1 MKKKVL
7 FSIALAGLMLGSCS
21 KDVIDNGGSNKPS
34 WNENGEGYISLSLN
48 LPTVSGGSRAEGDPS
63 FADGEAKEY
72 AVNDAILVLFV
83 GASET
88 AATFNSAYKMD
99 LGNWEDK
106 NDQITTSARIVQKI
120 KEIENTGGTTKNKIY
135 ALVVLN
141 NNGIFSVDGT
151 QLKIITESG
160 ATAFGDGLQNLNN
173 LIATI
178 QNTDDVWNETGKG
191 FLMSNSPLF
200 NAGGGTNNPSSTSSD
215 SGTHQSS
222 VLAIIDESKICSTA
236 EKAFANPAASI
247 YVERAQAKIQV
258 KTELSNGEGTFTI
271 NDKDGQEVTYKY
283 TFDKWDID
291 NYNKQSYLTRQFNDT
306 WAGYENASSPAFYR
320 FVDKSSVENNV
331 ELYRTYWGT
340 DVNYAAISSANTGNP
355 ALQAVAKTGEIPTL
369 SKPMGE
375 YTYCFENT
383 TSVVPA
389 TGLDLTRVIISAKL
403 AKDDVTDED
412 VTAADFF
419 IVNGDRSE
427 MYLDIADGSE
437 GSIQKR
443 IKSYILNDPG
453 VQEAAKK
460 AGKIIGENN
469 LTFKFSD
476 SWSNHASGILN
487 NKEDFT
493 VTTNEDDDDTNPIQN
508 AIDAALYSVETGNV
522 INKITID
529 YYKGGVCYYQ
539 AFIRHFTESECPW
552 TKGVDQ
558 SAESTKY
565 LGRYGVLRNN
575 WYVLNV
581 KSISGI
587 GDSTYPE
594 LPEEPIDKEEFYISV
609 DINILAWAKREQDV
623 DL

>member
-48 LPTVSGGSRAEGDPS
+48 LPTVSGGSRANPT
-63 FADGEAKEY
+63 FADGEGKEY

-83 GASET
+83 GENET
-88 AATFNSAYKMD
+88 DAMFNSAYNMD
-99 LGNWEDK
+99 LGNWENK
-106 NDQITTSARIVQKI
+106 EDQITTSARIVQKI
-120 KEIENTGGTTKNKIY
+120 KEIENTGEGSSNNIY

-141 NNGIFSVDGT
+141 NNGILSVDAKNRLSVNGSNFT
-151 QLKIITESG
+151 GKLSQLNKAVADIINS
-160 ATAFGDGLQNLNN
+160 DNN
-173 LIATI
+173 
-178 QNTDDVWNETGKG
+178 VWNATDKG

-200 NAGGGTNNPSSTSSD
+200 SAKGGGTQPSGNSSTLVEIK
-215 SGTHQSS
+215 GE
-222 VLAIIDESKICSTA
+222 IYPTA
-236 EKAFANPAASI
+236 EEAFAKPSASI

-258 KTELSNGEGTFTI
+258 NHDSSDDGNFTI
-271 NDKDGQEVTYKY
+271 TDKDGNTVTYKY

-291 NYNKQSYLTRQFNDT
+291 NYNKQSYLTRLFNDE
-306 WAGYENASSPAFYR
+306 WAGYTNASTTTFYR
-320 FVDKSSVENNV
+320 FVDASPVEDGAG
-331 ELYRTYWGT
+331 YRTYWGT
-340 DVNYAAISSANTGNP
+340 DVNYAAITTANTANP
-355 ALQAVAKTGEIPTL
+355 ALQVVSNDVNNKTVPDL
-369 SKPMGE
+369 KKSMGE
-375 YTYCFENT
+375 YKYCFENT
-383 TSVVPA
+383 TAAVPA

-403 AKDDVTDED
+403 KKGDNSV
-412 VTAADFF
+412 ADFF

-427 MYLDIADGSE
+427 MYLYDDEASD

-443 IKSYILNDPG
+443 IKAYVLADQG
-453 VQEAAKK
+453 VQEKIAESIS
-460 AGKIIGENN
+460 AGSSFTDEN
-469 LTFKFSD
+469 LTVTLNISD
-476 SWSNHASGILN
+476 NNSGILN
-487 NKEDFT
+487 NRDDIT
-493 VTTNEDDDDTNPIQN
+493 VDLKDAGNIGIEGEEKTTIEK
-508 AIDAALYSVETGNV
+508 AIKDALYAADDSGVE
-522 INKITID
+522 NKINFD

-558 SAESTKY
+558 SDESTKY

>member
-7 FSIALAGLMLGSCS
+7 FSVALAGLMLGSCS

-48 LPTVSGGSRAEGDPS
+48 LPTVSGGSRVGEANSGTS
-63 FADGEAKEY
+63 FDDGEAKEY

-120 KEIENTGGTTKNKIY
+120 KEIENTGEGSSNKIY

-141 NNGIFSVDGT
+141 GNGVLNVGDNNALTVNSSSFTGTLSELNTAVAGIS
-151 QLKIITESG
+151 S
-160 ATAFGDGLQNLNN
+160 NS
-173 LIATI
+173 
-178 QNTDDVWNETGKG
+178 DVWNGSDEG

-200 NAGGGTNNPSSTSSD
+200 NAGGGTNNPSSTSSG

-271 NDKDGQEVTYKY
+271 NDKDGNTVTYKY

-291 NYNKQSYLTRQFNDT
+291 NYNKQSYLTRLFNDE
-306 WAGYENASSPAFYR
+306 WAGYTNASTTTFYR

-340 DVNYAAISSANTGNP
+340 DVNYAVITTKSETP
-355 ALQAVAKTGEIPTL
+355 ALNSVAKTGEIPTL
-369 SKPMGE
+369 SKSMGD

-383 TSVVPA
+383 TAAVPA

-403 AKDDVTDED
+403 AKGADGTV
-412 VTAADFF
+412 ADFF
-419 IVNGDRSE
+419 VVNGDRSE
-427 MYLDIADGSE
+427 MYLDIADGSD

-469 LTFKFSD
+469 LTFTFQEGWND
-476 SWSNHASGILN
+476 ASGILN

-493 VTTNEDDDDTNPIQN
+493 VTTNEDDDTNPIQN

>member
-48 LPTVSGGSRAEGDPS
+48 LPTVSGGSRANPT
-63 FADGEAKEY
+63 FADGEGKEY

-83 GASET
+83 GENET
-88 AATFNSAYKMD
+88 DAMFNSAYNMD
-99 LGNWEDK
+99 LGNWENK
-106 NDQITTSARIVQKI
+106 EDQITTSARIVQKI
-120 KEIENTGGTTKNKIY
+120 KEIENTGEGSSNNIY

-141 NNGIFSVDGT
+141 NNGILSVDAKNRLSVNGSNFT
-151 QLKIITESG
+151 GKLSQLNKAVADIINS
-160 ATAFGDGLQNLNN
+160 DNN
-173 LIATI
+173 
-178 QNTDDVWNETGKG
+178 VWNATDKG

-200 NAGGGTNNPSSTSSD
+200 SAKGGGTQPSGNSSTL
-215 SGTHQSS
+215 
-222 VLAIIDESKICSTA
+222 VEINNEEIYPTA
-236 EKAFANPAASI
+236 EKAFANPSASI

-258 KTELSNGEGTFTI
+258 KTALSNGEGTFTI

-306 WAGYENASSPAFYR
+306 WAGYTNASTTNFYR
-320 FVDKSSVENNV
+320 FVDASPVENGV

-340 DVNYAAISSANTGNP
+340 DVNYAAITTKSETP
-355 ALQAVAKTGEIPTL
+355 ALNSVAKTGEIPTL
-369 SKPMGE
+369 SKSMGE

-383 TSVVPA
+383 TAAVPA

-403 AKDDVTDED
+403 KKGDNSV
-412 VTAADFF
+412 ADFF

-427 MYLDIADGSE
+427 MYLDIADGSD

-460 AGKIIGENN
+460 ADKIIGENK

-493 VTTNEDDDDTNPIQN
+493 VTTNEDDESKSIQT

-522 INKITID
+522 IKNKITID

>member
-48 LPTVSGGSRAEGDPS
+48 LPTVSGGSRVGEENSGTS

-120 KEIENTGGTTKNKIY
+120 KEIENTGEGSSNNIY

-141 NNGIFSVDGT
+141 NNGILSVDTKNRLSVNGNNFT
-151 QLKIITESG
+151 GKLSQLNKVVAGIINS
-160 ATAFGDGLQNLNN
+160 DNN
-173 LIATI
+173 
-178 QNTDDVWNETGKG
+178 VWNATDKG

-200 NAGGGTNNPSSTSSD
+200 SAKGGGTQPSGTSSTLVEI
-215 SGTHQSS
+215 GT
-222 VLAIIDESKICSTA
+222 DKIYPTA
-236 EKAFANPAASI
+236 EEAFAKPSASI

-258 KTELSNGEGTFTI
+258 NHDSSDDGNFTI
-271 NDKDGQEVTYKY
+271 TDKDGNTVTYKY

-306 WAGYENASSPAFYR
+306 WAGYTNASTTNFYR
-320 FVDKSSVENNV
+320 FVDASPVENGV

-340 DVNYAAISSANTGNP
+340 DVNYAAITTANTDDP

-369 SKPMGE
+369 SKSMGE

-383 TSVVPA
+383 TAAVPA

-403 AKDDVTDED
+403 AKGENG
-412 VTAADFF
+412 TAADFF

-427 MYLDIADGSE
+427 MYLNDAATAGD

-443 IKSYILNDPG
+443 IKAYVLADQG
-453 VQEAAKK
+453 VQEKIAESIS
-460 AGKIIGENN
+460 AGSSFTDAN
-469 LTFKFSD
+469 LTVTLNISD
-476 SWSNHASGILN
+476 NNSGILN
-487 NKEDFT
+487 NRDDIT
-493 VTTNEDDDDTNPIQN
+493 VALTNESGIGIEEGEKT
-508 AIDAALYSVETGNV
+508 AIETAIKAALYAEDSSGVE
-522 INKITID
+522 NKINFD

>member
-7 FSIALAGLMLGSCS
+7 FSVALAGLMLGSCS
-21 KDVIDNGGSNKPS
+21 KDVIDNGGNGAS
-34 WNENGEGYISLSLN
+34 WNENGTGYISLSLN
-48 LPTVSGGSRAEGDPS
+48 LPTVSGGSRADGDPT
-63 FADGEAKEY
+63 FADGEGKEY

-83 GASET
+83 GTDEAN
-88 AATFNSAYKMD
+88 ATFNSAYTMD

-106 NDQITTSARIVQKI
+106 ENQITTSARIVQKI
-120 KEIENTGGTTKNKIY
+120 KEIENTGGTTGNKIY

-141 NNGIFSVDGT
+141 GNGVLSVGNDNALTVNSSSFTGT
-151 QLKIITESG
+151 LST
-160 ATAFGDGLQNLNN
+160 LNTTVAGIN
-173 LIATI
+173 S
-178 QNTDDVWNETGKG
+178 NSDVWNGSDEG

-320 FVDKSSVENNV
+320 FVDKSSVENNAG
-331 ELYRTYWGT
+331 LYRTYWGK
-340 DVNYAAISSANTGNP
+340 DVNYDAITNKGTTPTLTSVEKA
-355 ALQAVAKTGEIPTL
+355 GEIPTL
-369 SKPMGE
+369 SKSMGD

-403 AKDDVTDED
+403 AKGADGTV
-412 VTAADFF
+412 ADFF
-419 IVNGDRSE
+419 VVNGDRSE
-427 MYLDIADGSE
+427 MYLDIADGSD

-443 IKSYILNDPG
+443 IKSYILNDPD

-460 AGKIIGENN
+460 AGKTIEESD
-469 LTFKFSD
+469 LTFTFQEGWND
-476 SWSNHASGILN
+476 ASGILN
-487 NKEDFT
+487 NNSDFT
-493 VTTNEDDDDTNPIQN
+493 VETSEDDDTNSIQN
-508 AIDAALYSVETGNV
+508 AIDAALYSEEGK
-522 INKITID
+522 NKITID

-558 SAESTKY
+558 ASTDNQKKY

-594 LPEEPIDKEEFYISV
+594 LPDEPIDKEEFYISV

>member
-7 FSIALAGLMLGSCS
+7 FSVALAGLMLGSCS
-21 KDVIDNGGSNKPS
+21 KDVIDNGGNGAS
-34 WNENGEGYISLSLN
+34 WNENGTGYISLSLN
-48 LPTVSGGSRAEGDPS
+48 LPTVSGGSRADGDPT
-63 FADGEAKEY
+63 FADGEGKEY

-83 GASET
+83 GTDEAN
-88 AATFNSAYKMD
+88 ATFNSAYTMD

-106 NDQITTSARIVQKI
+106 ENQITTSARIVQKI
-120 KEIENTGGTTKNKIY
+120 KEIENTGGTTGNKIY

-141 NNGIFSVDGT
+141 GNGVLSVGNDNALTVNSSSFTGT
-151 QLKIITESG
+151 LST
-160 ATAFGDGLQNLNN
+160 LNTTVAGIN
-173 LIATI
+173 S
-178 QNTDDVWNETGKG
+178 NSDVWNGSDEG

-291 NYNKQSYLTRQFNDT
+291 NYNKQSYLTRQFDDT

-320 FVDKSSVENNV
+320 FVDASPVENNAG
-331 ELYRTYWGT
+331 LYRTYWGK
-340 DVNYAAISSANTGNP
+340 DVNYDAITNKGTTPTLTSVEKA
-355 ALQAVAKTGEIPTL
+355 GEIPTL
-369 SKPMGE
+369 SKSMGD

-403 AKDDVTDED
+403 AKGADGTV
-412 VTAADFF
+412 ADFF
-419 IVNGDRSE
+419 VVNGDRSE
-427 MYLDIADGSE
+427 MYLDIADGSD

-460 AGKIIGENN
+460 AGKIIGESD
-469 LTFKFSD
+469 LTFTFQEGWND
-476 SWSNHASGILN
+476 ASGILN
-487 NKEDFT
+487 NNSDFT
-493 VTTNEDDDDTNPIQN
+493 VATSEDDDTKSIQN
-508 AIDAALYSVETGNV
+508 AIDAALYSEEGK
-522 INKITID
+522 NKITID

-552 TKGVDQ
+552 TKGVNQ

>member
-7 FSIALAGLMLGSCS
+7 FSIALAGLVLGSCS
-21 KDVIDNGGSNKPS
+21 KDAIDNGGNGAS
-34 WNENGEGYISLSLN
+34 WNENGTGYISLSLN
-48 LPTVSGGSRAEGDPS
+48 LPSTTNGSRVGEEDSGTS
-63 FADGEAKEY
+63 FDDGEAKEY

-83 GASET
+83 GQDEAN
-88 AATFNSAYKMD
+88 ATFNSAYTMD

-106 NDQITTSARIVQKI
+106 ENQITTSARIVQKI
-120 KEIENTGGTTKNKIY
+120 KEIENTGGESSNKIY

-141 NNGIFSVDGT
+141 GNGVLSVGNDNALTVNSSSFTGT
-151 QLKIITESG
+151 LS
-160 ATAFGDGLQNLNN
+160 ALNTTVAGISSN
-173 LIATI
+173 S
-178 QNTDDVWNETGKG
+178 DVWNGSDEG

-200 NAGGGTNNPSSTSSD
+200 NAGGGTNNPSSTSSG

-320 FVDKSSVENNV
+320 FVDASPVENNAG
-331 ELYRTYWGT
+331 LYRTYWGK
-340 DVNYAAISSANTGNP
+340 DVNYDAITNKGTTPTLTSVEKA
-355 ALQAVAKTGEIPTL
+355 GEIPTL
-369 SKPMGE
+369 SKSMGE

-403 AKDDVTDED
+403 AKGADGTV
-412 VTAADFF
+412 ADFF
-419 IVNGDRSE
+419 VVNGDRSE
-427 MYLDIADGSE
+427 MYLNDAATAGD

-453 VQEAAKK
+453 VQEAVKNANKTINDTQL
-460 AGKIIGENN
+460 AVVFQTGWN
-469 LTFKFSD
+469 D
-476 SWSNHASGILN
+476 ASGILEYSTDY
-487 NKEDFT
+487 K
-493 VTTNEDDDDTNPIQN
+493 VTTTVEGATGTPVQS
-508 AIDAALYSVETGNV
+508 AIDTALG
-522 INKITID
+522 KFTID

-558 SAESTKY
+558 ASTDNQKKY

>member
-1 MKKKVL
+1 M
-7 FSIALAGLMLGSCS
+7 
-21 KDVIDNGGSNKPS
+21 
-34 WNENGEGYISLSLN
+34 
-48 LPTVSGGSRAEGDPS
+48 
-63 FADGEAKEY
+63 
-72 AVNDAILVLFV
+72 
-83 GASET
+83 
-88 AATFNSAYKMD
+88 
-99 LGNWEDK
+99 
-106 NDQITTSARIVQKI
+106 
-120 KEIENTGGTTKNKIY
+120 
-135 ALVVLN
+135 
-141 NNGIFSVDGT
+141 
-151 QLKIITESG
+151 
-160 ATAFGDGLQNLNN
+160 
-173 LIATI
+173 
-178 QNTDDVWNETGKG
+178 
-191 FLMSNSPLF
+191 
-200 NAGGGTNNPSSTSSD
+200 
-215 SGTHQSS
+215 
-222 VLAIIDESKICSTA
+222 
-236 EKAFANPAASI
+236 
-247 YVERAQAKIQV
+247 
-258 KTELSNGEGTFTI
+258 
-271 NDKDGQEVTYKY
+271 
-283 TFDKWDID
+283 
-291 NYNKQSYLTRQFNDT
+291 TRQFNDT
-306 WAGYENASSPAFYR
+306 WAAYENASSPAFYR

-340 DVNYAAISSANTGNP
+340 DVNYAAITTKSETP
-355 ALQAVAKTGEIPTL
+355 ALNSVAKTGEIPTL

-383 TSVVPA
+383 TAAVPA
-389 TGLDLTRVIISAKL
+389 KGLDLTRVIISAKL
-403 AKDDVTDED
+403 AKGENG
-412 VTAADFF
+412 TAADFF

-427 MYLDIADGSE
+427 MYLDIADGSD

-460 AGKIIGENN
+460 AGKTIEESD
-469 LTFKFSD
+469 LTFTFQEGWND
-476 SWSNHASGILN
+476 ASGILN
-487 NKEDFT
+487 NNSDFT
-493 VTTNEDDDDTNPIQN
+493 VETSEDDDTNSIQN
-508 AIDAALYSVETGNV
+508 AIDAALYSEEGK
-522 INKITID
+522 NKITID

>member
-7 FSIALAGLMLGSCS
+7 FSVALAGLMLGSCS

-72 AVNDAILVLFV
+72 AVKDAILVLFV
-83 GASET
+83 GENET
-88 AATFNSAYKMD
+88 GAKFNSAYNMD

-106 NDQITTSARIVQKI
+106 ENQITTSARIVQKI
-120 KEIENTGGTTKNKIY
+120 NEIENAGGTTKNKIY
-135 ALVVLN
+135 ALVLLN

-151 QLKIITESG
+151 QLKINTGSG
-160 ATAFGDGLQNLNN
+160 ATALGDGLQELNN

-178 QNTDDVWNETGKG
+178 QNTDVWNATG

-200 NAGGGTNNPSSTSSD
+200 SAKGGDTQPSGTSSTLVEI
-215 SGTHQSS
+215 GT
-222 VLAIIDESKICSTA
+222 DKIYTTV
-236 EKAFANPAASI
+236 EEAFANPSASI
-247 YVERAQAKIQV
+247 YVERAQAKIEV
-258 KTELSNGEGTFTI
+258 KGNNSTFDIT
-271 NDKDGQEVTYKY
+271 DKDGQKVTYKY
-283 TFDKWDID
+283 ELANWDID

-306 WAGYENASSPAFYR
+306 WAGYTNASTTNFYR
-320 FVDKSSVENNV
+320 FVDASPVENGV

-340 DVNYAAISSANTGNP
+340 DVNYAAITTKSETP
-355 ALQAVAKTGEIPTL
+355 ALNSVAKTGEIPTL
-369 SKPMGE
+369 SKSMGE

-383 TSVVPA
+383 TAAVPA

-403 AKDDVTDED
+403 KKGDNSV
-412 VTAADFF
+412 ADFF

-427 MYLDIADGSE
+427 MYLDIADGSD

-460 AGKIIGENN
+460 ADKIIGENN

-493 VTTNEDDDDTNPIQN
+493 VTTNEDDESKSIQT

-522 INKITID
+522 IKNKITID

>member
-48 LPTVSGGSRAEGDPS
+48 LPTVSGGSRANPT
-63 FADGEAKEY
+63 FADGEGKEY

-83 GASET
+83 GENET
-88 AATFNSAYKMD
+88 DAMFNSAYNMD
-99 LGNWEDK
+99 LGNWENK
-106 NDQITTSARIVQKI
+106 EDQITTSARIVQKI
-120 KEIENTGGTTKNKIY
+120 KEIENTGEGSSNNIY

-141 NNGIFSVDGT
+141 NNGILSVDAKNRLSVNGSNFT
-151 QLKIITESG
+151 GKLSQLNKAVADIINS
-160 ATAFGDGLQNLNN
+160 DNN
-173 LIATI
+173 
-178 QNTDDVWNETGKG
+178 VWNATDKG

-200 NAGGGTNNPSSTSSD
+200 SAKGGGTQPSGNSSTLVEIK
-215 SGTHQSS
+215 GE
-222 VLAIIDESKICSTA
+222 IYPTA
-236 EKAFANPAASI
+236 EEAFAKPSASI

-258 KTELSNGEGTFTI
+258 NHDSSDDGNFTI
-271 NDKDGQEVTYKY
+271 TDKDGNTVTYKY

-291 NYNKQSYLTRQFNDT
+291 NYNKQSYLTRLFNDE
-306 WAGYENASSPAFYR
+306 WAGYTNASTTTFYR
-320 FVDKSSVENNV
+320 FVDKSPVETGAG
-331 ELYRTYWGT
+331 YRTYWGR
-340 DVNYAAISSANTGNP
+340 DVNYTAISSANTGNP
-355 ALQAVAKTGEIPTL
+355 ALKAL
-369 SKPMGE
+369 SKDEDNKTVPDLKKSMGD

-383 TSVVPA
+383 TEVVPA
-389 TGLDLTRVIISAKL
+389 KGLDLTRVIISAKL
-403 AKDDVTDED
+403 AKGENG
-412 VTAADFF
+412 TAADFF

-427 MYLDIADGSE
+427 MYINDIDNAGE

-453 VQEAAKK
+453 VQAAAKK
-460 AGKIIGENN
+460 ASTTIEESDLIF
-469 LTFKFSD
+469 TFQEGWND
-476 SWSNHASGILN
+476 ASGILN
-487 NKEDFT
+487 NKTDFT
-493 VTTNEDDDDTNPIQN
+493 VTISEVDSSKPIQT
-508 AIDAALYSVETGNV
+508 AIDAALYSESGEIVT
-522 INKITID
+522 NKITID